1 MKTIIAGGRDYLLT
15 PEDWCYLYNLEIT
28 EVVSGGATGADAGGE
43 EYAVK
48 HNIPIKRFPAD
59 WEKHGRAAG
68 PIRNAQM
75 ADYADAVVLFPGG
88 KGTNS
93 MFKIAT
99 AAGLIIYDL
108 RQGDKSP

>member
-15 PEDWCYLYNLEIT
+15 PDDWFYLYNLEIT
-28 EVVSGGATGADAGGE
+28 EVVSGGATGADEGGE
-43 EYAVK
+43 EYANQ
-48 HNIPIKRFPAD
+48 HRIPVVRFPAD

-68 PIRNAQM
+68 PIRNQQM

-88 KGTNS
+88 RGTNS

-99 AAGLIIYDL
+99 VAGLKIHDL
-108 RQGDKSP
+108 RK